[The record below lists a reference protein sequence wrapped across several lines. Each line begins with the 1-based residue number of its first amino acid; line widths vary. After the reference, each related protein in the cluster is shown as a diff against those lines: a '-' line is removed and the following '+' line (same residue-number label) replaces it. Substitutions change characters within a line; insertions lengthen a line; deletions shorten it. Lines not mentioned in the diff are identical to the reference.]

1 MVVKS
6 DDLITVREAARIVG
20 RTTETVRRWIWDGKL
35 PAQKLG
41 NQLFVH
47 RPDLTMLTDGQR
59 KGEVAEQRALL
70 ERIKANRERIRRR
83 IGGTVDIL
91 DELAAIRERIA
102 QHTGGTLDVLAM
114 LDESRESH
122 P

>member
-1 MVVKS
+1 MIVKS
-6 DDLITVREAARIVG
+6 DDLVTVKEAARECQ
-20 RTTETVRRWIWDGKL
+20 RTMETVRRWIWGGKL

-41 NQLFVH
+41 NQLFVK
-47 RPDLTMLTDGQR
+47 RTDLLLLSS
-59 KGEVAEQRALL
+59 RA
-70 ERIKANRERIRRR
+70 RELDSSGRL
-83 IGGTVDIL
+83 DAL

-102 QHTGGTLDVLAM
+102 QHIGGTLDVLAM